1 MLERLPYK
9 PSPARLMLTNA
20 PVMTQPIGTSQNAQ
34 SFLSATLPTTDDK
47 PCPRV
52 YLTIA
57 SATDTANA

>member
-1 MLERLPYK
+1 
-9 PSPARLMLTNA
+9 
-20 PVMTQPIGTSQNAQ
+20 MTQPIGPAKMPRV
-34 SFLSATLPTTDDK
+34 FLSTTLPTTDDK